1 LDNLDDIKRN
11 HSDGSAGGTGAGAS
25 DASVEQ
31 AADMAVDPTVD
42 QGRRRFSRS
51 AIAGGAVLASL
62 GSRAAWGQAGD
73 VVDCMSVMTLNSFH
87 PETGMFTSSP
97 AGRPDH
103 LKLDLAERIH
113 EIGDPP
119 DYLGS
124 EVDGETTWRTCQ
136 DINNVDYVCLVRGN
150 CPE

>member
-1 LDNLDDIKRN
+1 MREDLNNTEHND
-11 HSDGSAGGTGAGAS
+11 SDGSARS
-25 DASVEQ
+25 PDADTSVPKT
-31 AADMAVDPTVD
+31 AAQAVD
-42 QGRRRFSRS
+42 QSRRRFSRS

-87 PETGMFTSSP
+87 PETGMFTSAP
-97 AGRPDH
+97 GGRPDH
-103 LKLDLAERIH
+103 LKLDLAARIH

-119 DYLGS
+119 DYLATEEG
-124 EVDGETTWRTCQ
+124 TTWQTCQ
-136 DINNVDYVCLVRGN
+136 DINNIDHVCLVDGN